1 MKSCFIKISSFVLY
15 MYVLLGNYY
24 LFLNTHYVL
33 NMLMCKTILLLTV
46 QFSRVC
52 FIYTIQQIV
61 TTNLLFFNNSF
72 LSPRLQSRI

>member
-1 MKSCFIKISSFVLY
+1 
-15 MYVLLGNYY
+15 MYVLLGKYY

-46 QFSRVC
+46 QYICVC

-61 TTNLLFFNNSF
+61 TTNHLLFNNSF
-72 LSPRLQSRI
+72 